1 MCHATRRRE
10 HLLRLLV
17 CVVPLLYAPVLIH
30 SKSPT
35 GGPGIVEPVQ
45 DSEPPRPSPK
55 PPSSSEPNGA
65 LQATEIPDSDRGRRP
80 LVTASMLY
88 DTVDLLSTVYFM
100 FFAAHVMRILALLRV
115 LASPI
120 IAPCR
125 AILSIVCWLLFGNEK
140 EMMRLFGEML
150 HQALVALQ
158 IALAHAREPLML
170 ATVWIIDVFESM
182 LPGQSGLIHK
192 EPDDLLAFAI
202 YFSCLGYG
210 LQRAARALLRALLRC
225 KRPIRKR
232 SAREPLLYRQEIPS
246 DVKHPRP
253 AWLPSDLTKLAP
265 STRTN
270 GALAGLCS
278 FCFVVF

>member
-192 EPDDLLAFAI
+192 EPDDLLVSLPDSSGLICIGVLFGCFGAPLW
-202 YFSCLGYG
+202 FS
-210 LQRAARALLRALLRC
+210 
-225 KRPIRKR
+225 
-232 SAREPLLYRQEIPS
+232 
-246 DVKHPRP
+246 
-253 AWLPSDLTKLAP
+253 LPSNMAP
-265 STRTN
+265 DRERAPPRGN
-270 GALAGLCS
+270 
-278 FCFVVF
+278 

>member
-1 MCHATRRRE
+1 MRRAEPGQITNLQQEGRKEGNNTLLFARQTTSQQRRKELIFFCLLLSWGVGRFLVMCHATRRRE

-125 AILSIVCWLLFGNEK
+125 AILSIICWLLFGSEK

-170 ATVWIIDVFESM
+170 ATVWIIDA
-182 LPGQSGLIHK
+182 QSSN
-192 EPDDLLAFAI
+192 PDLLTFW
-202 YFSCLGYG
+202 FSNVG
-210 LQRAARALLRALLRC
+210 
-225 KRPIRKR
+225 
-232 SAREPLLYRQEIPS
+232 PL
-246 DVKHPRP
+246 
-253 AWLPSDLTKLAP
+253 
-265 STRTN
+265 
-270 GALAGLCS
+270 
-278 FCFVVF
+278 